1 MRWWGAADP
10 LGGRGRGFTRRA
22 NLGLTPRVLGA

>member
-10 LGGRGRGFTRRA
+10 LGGRGFTRRA